1 MVPAM
6 RCSRKQRWTRREI
19 RSREGLEPSATVFR
33 GAGTPAPL
41 TSLLALSFGA
51 IGLLGTIV
59 LASLVAHEA
68 RERLE
73 GEVGGQLAE
82 LAEHMAGN
90 LDLGMF
96 ERWRDI
102 QIAASL
108 EPLRDPSADLA
119 SKHAVPESIHRTYPT
134 YSLVA
139 LIGPDGRVLTTS
151 KAS

>member
-1 MVPAM
+1 M
-6 RCSRKQRWTRREI
+6 
-19 RSREGLEPSATVFR
+19 
-33 GAGTPAPL
+33 
-41 TSLLALSFGA
+41 
-51 IGLLGTIV
+51 

-73 GEVGGQLAE
+73 GEVGGQLVE

-108 EPLRDPSADLA
+108 ETLRDPSADLA
-119 SKHAVPESIHRTYPT
+119 SKHAVPESFHRTYPT
-134 YSLVA
+134 YPLVA

-151 KAS
+151 NGILTGADVADRMTSWEGRRTRSWATCTPPGCWRGTFRAASGSPCA